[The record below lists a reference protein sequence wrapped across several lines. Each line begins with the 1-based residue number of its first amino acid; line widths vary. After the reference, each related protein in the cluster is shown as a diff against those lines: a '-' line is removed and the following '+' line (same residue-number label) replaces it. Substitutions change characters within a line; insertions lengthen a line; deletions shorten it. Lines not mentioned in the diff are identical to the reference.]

1 MAGTG
6 ISEERQNAM
15 ANEHLDEQLSRLRID
30 KERKRTRRRGRFVK
44 WLLLAALACA
54 AGYGVYM
61 KMNAPVTVRT
71 ARVERETLEAG
82 KGIPLVTASGYVVPR
97 HKIEV
102 SSKIIGRVKEILVQ
116 RGDKVKQGDVLLR
129 IEDEEYQAQVR
140 SAEATV
146 GALRARVEELKTGS
160 RPQEIAAAQASV
172 ASAQAT
178 LRNAEEDYKR
188 AESLT
193 RDGVGSAQDLDRARA
208 ARDVAKAQL
217 NSAQKNAELVT
228 VGPRREV
235 IDAAEAQ
242 LREAEANLEYM
253 KTALANTVIAA
264 PISGTILE
272 KIAEQGELVTNTNF
286 GGTRGAKS
294 SVVTM
299 ADLGDLQ
306 VEVDV
311 NQADLS
317 KVKAGQKTEIRLD
330 SNPERVYAGSVD
342 DISPQ
347 ADRQKGTVQVKVRV
361 LDPDDGMRTEVNA
374 RVTFLGDAPDA
385 ASGVSDKPR
394 LWIPKAA
401 VVQGAE
407 GTTVYIIAGDKA
419 VPTNVKLGTEA
430 EKGVEV
436 VEGLAGDESLIVSPL
451 EKITAGAR
459 VVAAQK

>member
-1 MAGTG
+1 MT
-6 ISEERQNAM
+6 
-15 ANEHLDEQLSRLRID
+15 NENLDGQLSKLRID
-30 KERKRTRRRGRFVK
+30 KERKRTRRRGSLWK
-44 WLLLAALACA
+44 WVLFALVAAT
-54 AGYGVYM
+54 AGYGIYM
-61 KMNAPVTVRT
+61 KTHAPVPVRT
-71 ARVERETLEAG
+71 APVDRENPAEG
-82 KGIPLVTASGYVVPR
+82 KGIQMVTASGYVVPR

-102 SSKIIGRVKEILVQ
+102 SSKIIGRVKEILVE
-116 RGDKVKQGDVLLR
+116 RGDKVNEGDVLLR

-140 SAEATV
+140 SSEATA
-146 GALRARVEELKTGS
+146 GALRARVDELRAGS

-178 LRNAEEDYKR
+178 LRNAEVDFKR
-188 AESLT
+188 SESLAK
-193 RDGVGSAQDLDRARA
+193 DGVGSQQDMDRARA
-208 ARDVAKAQL
+208 ARDVAQAQL
-217 NSAQKNAELVT
+217 NSAKKNAELVT

-242 LREAEANLEYM
+242 LREAEANLEYI
-253 KTALANTVIAA
+253 KTALSNTVLKA
-264 PISGTILE
+264 PITGTVLE
-272 KIAEQGELVTNTNF
+272 KLAEQGELVTNTNF

-299 ADLGDLQ
+299 ADLNDLQ

-317 KVKAGQKTEIRLD
+317 KVKLGQKTEIRLD
-330 SNPERVYAGSVD
+330 SNPDRVYSGLVD

-347 ADRQKGTVQVKVRV
+347 ADRQKGTVQARVRIV
-361 LDPDDGMRTEVNA
+361 DPDDGVRTEVNA
-374 RVTFLGDAPDA
+374 RVTFLGDAPAA
-385 ASGVSDKPR
+385 ASGVPGKPR

-407 GTTVYIIAGDKA
+407 GAMVYTIAGDSA
-419 VPTNVKLGTEA
+419 VPVRVKLGTEA

-436 VEGLAGDESLIVSPL
+436 VEGLTGDETLIVSPQ

-459 VVAAQK
+459 VVAVQK

>member
-1 MAGTG
+1 
-6 ISEERQNAM
+6 M
-15 ANEHLDEQLSRLRID
+15 ANDHLDEQLTRLRID
-30 KERKRTRRRGRFVK
+30 KERKQARRRGALWK
-44 WLLLAALACA
+44 WLLLPVLVCG
-54 AGYGVYM
+54 AGYGIYIKV
-61 KMNAPVTVRT
+61 NAPIAVRT
-71 ARVERETLEAG
+71 VTAEKETLVAG

-102 SSKIIGRVKEILVQ
+102 SSKIIGRVKEILVK
-116 RGDKVKQGDVLLR
+116 RGDKVKEGDVLLR
-129 IEDEEYQAQVR
+129 LEDEEYQAQVR
-140 SAEATV
+140 SSEATAS
-146 GALRARVEELKTGS
+146 ALRAKVEELKAGS
-160 RPQEIAAAQASV
+160 RPQEVAASQASV

-188 AESLT
+188 IEALT
-193 RDGVGSAQDLDRARA
+193 KDGVASPQDLDKARTQ
-208 ARDVAKAQL
+208 RDVAKAQL

-253 KTALANTVIAA
+253 KTTLANTVIAA
-264 PISGTILE
+264 PITGTILE
-272 KIAEQGELVTNTNF
+272 KLAEQGELVTNTNF

-317 KVKAGQKTEIRLD
+317 KVKVGQKTEIRLD
-330 SNPERVYAGSVD
+330 SNPDRVYSGTVD

-347 ADRQKGTVQVKVRV
+347 ADRQKGTVQAKVRV

-374 RVTFLGDAPDA
+374 RVTFLGEAPDSA
-385 ASGVSDKPR
+385 ANVPGRPR
-394 LWIPKAA
+394 LWIPKSA

-407 GTTVYIIAGDKA
+407 GATVYAISGDKA
-419 VPTNVKLGTEA
+419 VVLKVKLGTEA

-436 VEGLAGDESLIVSPL
+436 VEGLTGAELLIVSPL
-451 EKITAGAR
+451 EKISAGVR
-459 VVAAQK
+459 VAAVPK

>member
-1 MAGTG
+1 MT
-6 ISEERQNAM
+6 
-15 ANEHLDEQLSRLRID
+15 NENLDEQLAKLRID
-30 KERKRTRRRGRFVK
+30 KERKRTRRRGGLWK
-44 WLLLAALACA
+44 WILLALLAGA
-54 AGYGVYM
+54 AGYGVYI
-61 KMNAPVTVRT
+61 KANAPIPVRT
-71 ARVERETLEAG
+71 APVEKETLAAG
-82 KGIPLVTASGYVVPR
+82 KGIPMVTASGYVVPR

-102 SSKIIGRVKEILVQ
+102 SSKIIGRVKEILVK
-116 RGDKVKQGDVLLR
+116 RGDKVKEGDVLLR

-140 SAEATV
+140 SAEATA
-146 GALRARVEELKTGS
+146 GALRARVDELKAGS

-188 AESLT
+188 AVSLT
-193 RDGVGSAQDLDRARA
+193 KDGVGSDQDLDRART
-208 ARDVAKAQL
+208 ARDVSKAQL

-228 VGPRREV
+228 AGPRHEV

-242 LREAEANLEYM
+242 LREAEANLEYV
-253 KTALANTVIAA
+253 KTTLANTVLVA

-272 KIAEQGELVTNTNF
+272 RLAEQGELVTNTNF

-311 NQADLS
+311 NQADMS
-317 KVKAGQKTEIRLD
+317 KVKVAQKTEIRLD
-330 SNPERVYAGSVD
+330 SNPDRVYSGLVD
-342 DISPQ
+342 EISPQ
-347 ADRQKGTVQVKVRV
+347 ADRQKGTVQAKVRV
-361 LDPDDGMRTEVNA
+361 VDPDEGVRTEVNA

-385 ASGVSDKPR
+385 ASGASGKAR

-401 VVQGAE
+401 VVQGSE
-407 GTTVYIIAGDKA
+407 GTTVYTITGDRA
-419 VPTNVKLGTEA
+419 ATTRVKVGTEA

-436 VEGLAGDESLIVSPL
+436 VEGLTGDETLIVSPL

-459 VVAAQK
+459 VVAVQK

>member
-1 MAGTG
+1 MT
-6 ISEERQNAM
+6 
-15 ANEHLDEQLSRLRID
+15 NENLDGQLSKLRID
-30 KERKRTRRRGRFVK
+30 KERKRTRRRGRVWK
-44 WLLLAALACA
+44 WALLAVVAGA

-61 KMNAPVTVRT
+61 KMNAPVPVRT
-71 ARVERETLEAG
+71 APVNREILAEG
-82 KGIPLVTASGYVVPR
+82 KGIQMVTASGYVVPR

-102 SSKIIGRVKEILVQ
+102 SSKIIGRVREILVK
-116 RGDKVKQGDVLLR
+116 RGDRVKEGDVLLR
-129 IEDEEYQAQVR
+129 LEDEDYQAQVR
-140 SAEATV
+140 SAEAMA
-146 GALRARVEELKTGS
+146 GALHARLDELKAGS
-160 RPQEIAAAQASV
+160 RPQEIAASQASV

-178 LRNAEEDYKR
+178 LRNAEEDFKR

-193 RDGVGSAQDLDRARA
+193 KDGVASAQDLDRSRA

-228 VGPRREV
+228 MGPRREV

-242 LREAEANLEYM
+242 LREADANLEYI
-253 KTALANTVIAA
+253 KTTLSNTVIKA

-272 KIAEQGELVTNTNF
+272 KLAEQGELVTNTNF

-299 ADLGDLQ
+299 ADLTDLQ

-317 KVKAGQKTEIRLD
+317 KVKTGQKIEIRLD
-330 SNPERVYAGSVD
+330 SNSDRVYSGLVD

-347 ADRQKGTVQVKVRV
+347 ADRQKGTVQTKVRIT
-361 LDPDDGMRTEVNA
+361 DPDDAVRTEVNA
-374 RVTFLGDAPDA
+374 RVTFLGDAPAATPDA
-385 ASGVSDKPR
+385 PGKPR
-394 LWIPKAA
+394 LWIPKGA

-407 GTTVYIIAGDKA
+407 GATVYTIIGDKA
-419 VPTNVKLGTEA
+419 AAVRVKLGTEA
-430 EKGVEV
+430 EKGIEI
-436 VEGLAGDESLIVSPL
+436 VEGLNGDETLIVSPL
-451 EKITAGAR
+451 EKIAVGTR